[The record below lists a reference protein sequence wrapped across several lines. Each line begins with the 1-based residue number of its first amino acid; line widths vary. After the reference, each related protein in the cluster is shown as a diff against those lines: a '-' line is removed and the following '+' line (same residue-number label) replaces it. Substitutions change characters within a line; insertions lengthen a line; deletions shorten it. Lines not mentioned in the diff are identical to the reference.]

1 MLQVEKFMKFYL
13 NFQKEYARTNSL
25 ILFMEQ
31 IFVLFIKA
39 SSKIYFI

>member
-13 NFQKEYARTNSL
+13 NLQKEYVRKNSL
-25 ILFMEQ
+25 ILFMEL
-31 IFVLFIKA
+31 IFVLFIKV